1 MVRRL
6 LEEITSQLAAAPQLD
21 VAVRSEAAR
30 ETRLLVAATLGLSIG
45 DLARRAGGAVTDH
58 ERDRIR
64 AAVRRRVRGEPLAY
78 VVGTAAFRH
87 LTLRV
92 DQRVLIPRPETE
104 IVVENALR
112 VAAIRP
118 GGIAVDIGTGSG
130 AIALS
135 LATEGRFE
143 LVLATD
149 VSTDALEVAIA
160 NASGLCLHTD
170 VEFRLGADLAPL
182 EGLRARVIVSNP
194 PYIAYGEATSLP
206 ASVRDWEPALA
217 LFASDEGLARYDV
230 LLAGAN
236 RYLETGGFVVLE
248 VDSRR
253 ARDTAALAERYGWLD
268 VRLHRDLSGRE
279 RVLVAR
285 GVGSSAP
292 VIVQPRAVALAK
304 ALRTYVPGP
313 EAR

>member
-1 MVRRL
+1 M
-6 LEEITSQLAAAPQLD
+6 QLAAAPQLD

-30 ETRLLVAATLGLSIG
+30 EARLLVAATLGLSTG
-45 DLARRAGGAVTDH
+45 ELARRASGPVTVE
-58 ERDRIR
+58 ERQRIGQAALRR
-64 AAVRRRVRGEPLAY
+64 ARGEPLAY
-78 VVGTAAFRH
+78 AVGTAAFRH

-92 DQRVLIPRPETE
+92 DHHVLIPRPETE
-104 IVVENALR
+104 IVVEHALR

-135 LATEGRFE
+135 LATEGRFD

-149 VSTDALEVAIA
+149 VSSDALEVAIA
-160 NASGLCLHTD
+160 NAAGLRLNAD
-170 VEFRLGADLAPL
+170 IEFRCGADLAPL
-182 EGLRARVIVSNP
+182 DGVRARVIVSNP
-194 PYIAYGEATSLP
+194 PYIAYDEATALP

-217 LFASDEGLARYDV
+217 LFASAGGLARYDV
-230 LLAGAN
+230 LLGGAN
-236 RYLETGGFVVLE
+236 RYLESDGHLVLE

-253 ARDTAALAERYGWLD
+253 ARETAALAVRYGWLD

-292 VIVQPRAVALAK
+292 VILHPQAVAQAK
-304 ALRTYVPGP
+304 ALRTSVPGP